1 MAGLSTIL
9 VTLAST
15 YTPLVI
21 YTVIYGLGDG
31 FFITSLTVLLLTVS
45 PQKTAAVIGWE
56 MMLVSFFL
64 ASGPPLAGK
73 CSAFVASAAASTSVA
88 CAKRWPNL

>member
-1 MAGLSTIL
+1 MSALFVLQTAEFIAGSSTIL

-21 YTVIYGLGDG
+21 YAVIYGLSDG
-31 FFITSLTVLLLTVS
+31 FFFTSVSFLLLTVS
-45 PQKTAAVIGWE
+45 PRKAASVIGWE
-56 MMLVSFFL
+56 MMLASFSL

-73 CSAFVASAAASTSVA
+73 GLVFS
-88 CAKRWPNL
+88 